1 MKIMVTGATGRLGSL
16 IAARL
21 LDAGVD
27 PGELVLG
34 VRDPAKLSWTHG
46 GEVRHADYDRP
57 ETLDTAFT
65 GVGKLLLMS
74 ANGTHTERAGQH
86 ARAIDAAARAGV
98 AHIVYTGILSTA
110 PEIIGRPAWDTEIAL
125 AASGVPTTVLRHA
138 LYTQNY
144 ATDLPEAL
152 ADGEL
157 LTATGDGRLASAD
170 RRDLARAAAA
180 VLTGTGHEGRAYE
193 LTGPRAWSLDEM
205 CATAA
210 STAGRPLTHRSVSV
224 PELRRVF
231 ADLGVPPHG
240 IDVISGIQAGIRDG
254 LFSTVTPD
262 LENLLGGPATPME
275 ETVRDALAV

>member
-34 VRDPAKLSWTHG
+34 VRDPGKLAWTHG
-46 GEVRHADYDRP
+46 GEVRLADYDRP
-57 ETLDTAFT
+57 ETLETAFT

-74 ANGTHTERAGQH
+74 ANATHTERAAQH

-110 PEIIGRPAWDTEIAL
+110 PEIIGRPAWDTEATL
-125 AASGVPTTVLRHA
+125 AASGVPATVMRHA
-138 LYTQNY
+138 LYTQNF

-152 ADGEL
+152 DEGEM
-157 LTATGDGRLASAD
+157 LTATGEGRLASAD

-180 VLTGTGHEGRAYE
+180 VLTGTGHEGRSYE

-205 CATAA
+205 CAAA
-210 STAGRPLTHRSVSV
+210 AAVSGRPLAHRSASV
-224 PELRRVF
+224 PELRGVF
-231 ADLGVPPHG
+231 TDLGLPPHT

-254 LFSTVTPD
+254 LFSTVSPD
-262 LENLLGGPATPME
+262 LEFLLGGPATTME
-275 ETVRDALAV
+275 ETVRDVLTA